1 MIRCLREISSLLIN
15 IYMVLLF
22 LYIYYYKENM
32 NNSDEYMKSK
42 AIAESIQTMLNRIS
56 VLECENERLIKYN
69 SNTIAIVNQL
79 KSENALLMN
88 EINVYKNK
96 ESVNK
101 ELIATYEETIDK
113 MKSKIKEKEN
123 EFKINSEKYMK
134 IINEYKTI
142 YEEMKVDK
150 VSLEKQIEKAI
161 QNVNEIKEENRSLCK
176 EIEKY
181 KESSIQCENLNKK
194 YKEYQILLYK
204 LEFENQLYK
213 EHLKKNNINIANN
226 ITYTTSIDIEEKDL
240 SIIKSEIENTQKSLK
255 DYSILLRKIDN
266 SPCTNKEMLNNIMH
280 IMENKTE
287 SLITLKKQYNTIIQ
301 YK

>member
-1 MIRCLREISSLLIN
+1 
-15 IYMVLLF
+15 
-22 LYIYYYKENM
+22 M

-181 KESSIQCENLNKK
+181 KESTIQCENLNKK
-194 YKEYQILLYK
+194 NKEYQILLYK
-204 LEFENQLYK
+204 LDFENQLYK
-213 EHLKKNNINIANN
+213 EHLQKNNINIANN

>member
-1 MIRCLREISSLLIN
+1 
-15 IYMVLLF
+15 
-22 LYIYYYKENM
+22 M
-32 NNSDEYMKSK
+32 NDYNSDEYMKSK
-42 AIAESIQTMLNRIS
+42 AIAESIQSLLNRIS
-56 VLECENERLIKYN
+56 VLECENEKLVKYN

-79 KSENALLMN
+79 KSENALMIN

-113 MKSKIKEKEN
+113 MKNSIKHKEN
-123 EFKINSEKYMK
+123 EFKTNIEKYQK

-150 VSLEKQIEKAI
+150 VTLEKQIEQAI
-161 QNVNEIKEENRSLCK
+161 KEVNVLKEENLSLCK

-181 KESSIQCENLNKK
+181 KQKSKQCESLDKK
-194 YKEYQILLYK
+194 CKEYQILLYK
-204 LEFENQLYK
+204 LDLENQLYK
-213 EHLKKNNINIANN
+213 EQIKKNNITPIAINSYNN
-226 ITYTTSIDIEEKDL
+226 NTIDIDNKNL
-240 SIIKSEIENTQKSLK
+240 SSLQSEIENTEKALK
-255 DYSILLRKIDN
+255 DYSLLLNKIDKN
-266 SPCTNKEMLNNIMH
+266 PGTNKELINNIMH

-287 SLITLKKQYNTIIQ
+287 SLITLKKQYNTIVQ

>member
-1 MIRCLREISSLLIN
+1 
-15 IYMVLLF
+15 MVLLF

-42 AIAESIQTMLNRIS
+42 AIAESIQTMLKRIS

-181 KESSIQCENLNKK
+181 KESTIQCENLNKK
-194 YKEYQILLYK
+194 NKEYQILLYK
-204 LEFENQLYK
+204 LDFENQLYK
-213 EHLKKNNINIANN
+213 EHLQKNNINIANN

>member
-1 MIRCLREISSLLIN
+1 
-15 IYMVLLF
+15 MVLLF

-181 KESSIQCENLNKK
+181 KESTIQCENLNKK

-204 LEFENQLYK
+204 LDFENQLYK
-213 EHLKKNNINIANN
+213 EHLQKNNINIANN

>member
-1 MIRCLREISSLLIN
+1 
-15 IYMVLLF
+15 MVLLF

-181 KESSIQCENLNKK
+181 KESTIQCENLNKK

-204 LEFENQLYK
+204 LDLENQLYK

-280 IMENKTE
+280 IMENIKKT
-287 SLITLKKQYNTIIQ
+287 I
-301 YK
+301 

>member
-1 MIRCLREISSLLIN
+1 
-15 IYMVLLF
+15 MVLLF

-113 MKSKIKEKEN
+113 MKSKIKREYYEITKEQKN
-123 EFKINSEKYMK
+123 SRYTCTDINNGAFAAAGNCAGSKHG
-134 IINEYKTI
+134 TP
-142 YEEMKVDK
+142 
-150 VSLEKQIEKAI
+150 AG
-161 QNVNEIKEENRSLCK
+161 
-176 EIEKY
+176 
-181 KESSIQCENLNKK
+181 
-194 YKEYQILLYK
+194 
-204 LEFENQLYK
+204 
-213 EHLKKNNINIANN
+213 
-226 ITYTTSIDIEEKDL
+226 
-240 SIIKSEIENTQKSLK
+240 
-255 DYSILLRKIDN
+255 
-266 SPCTNKEMLNNIMH
+266 
-280 IMENKTE
+280 
-287 SLITLKKQYNTIIQ
+287 
-301 YK
+301 

>member
-1 MIRCLREISSLLIN
+1 
-15 IYMVLLF
+15 
-22 LYIYYYKENM
+22 M

-142 YEEMKVDK
+142 YEEMKIDK

-161 QNVNEIKEENRSLCK
+161 QDVNEIKEENRSLCK

-181 KESSIQCENLNKK
+181 KESTIQCENLNKK

-204 LEFENQLYK
+204 LDFENQLYK
-213 EHLKKNNINIANN
+213 EHLQKNNINIANN

>member
-1 MIRCLREISSLLIN
+1 
-15 IYMVLLF
+15 
-22 LYIYYYKENM
+22 M
-32 NNSDEYMKSK
+32 NNSDDYMKSK
-42 AIAESIQTMLNRIS
+42 AIADSIQTMLNRIS
-56 VLECENERLIKYN
+56 VLESENEKLIKYN

-79 KSENALLMN
+79 KSENALLVN

-101 ELIATYEETIDK
+101 ELIATYEETIEK
-113 MKSKIKEKEN
+113 MKVKMKEKEN
-123 EFKINSEKYMK
+123 EFKINTEKYVT

-142 YEEMKVDK
+142 YEEMKIDK

-176 EIEKY
+176 EIERY
-181 KESSIQCENLNKK
+181 KESTIKCENLNKK
-194 YKEYQILLYK
+194 CKEYQILLYK
-204 LEFENQLYK
+204 LDLENQLYK
-213 EHLKKNNINIANN
+213 EHLKKNNISINNIANN
-226 ITYTTSIDIEEKDL
+226 ITYNNSVDIEEKDL
-240 SIIKSEIENTQKSLK
+240 SKIRTEIENTQKSLK
-255 DYSILLRKIDN
+255 DYSLLLRKIDK
-266 SPCTNKEMLNNIMH
+266 SPSTNKEILNNIMH

>member
-1 MIRCLREISSLLIN
+1 
-15 IYMVLLF
+15 MVLLF

-181 KESSIQCENLNKK
+181 KESTIQCENLNKK

-204 LEFENQLYK
+204 LDFENQLYK
-213 EHLKKNNINIANN
+213 ELLQKNNINIANN

>member
-181 KESSIQCENLNKK
+181 KESTIQCENLNKK

-204 LEFENQLYK
+204 LDFENQLYK
-213 EHLKKNNINIANN
+213 EHLQKNNINIANN